1 MAKNNLYKVLVNIF
15 EQEQNDE
22 NEKKEEESDIKN
34 IEDFLKKY
42 KIIENVKDIS
52 ISFGYSN
59 FGLESQKLSRITD
72 SDIISNFETEKKS
85 LEINNQNV
93 LSILRYI
100 NREIK
105 NKIKDKLYDQNKKQI
120 KSPFI
125 LKISWKYGAIS
136 YYVEANYF
144 NKILTINDYT
154 INDSNAQFQKI
165 NKFINQRKKQIKNS
179 PFRLLGSIFIFNDWF
194 YDWNIDKM
202 ESELQ
207 NRKI

>member
-1 MAKNNLYKVLVNIF
+1 MAKNNLYKILVNIF
-15 EQEQNDE
+15 EQEENDE
-22 NEKKEEESDIKN
+22 NKKEEEKDIKN
-34 IEDFLKKY
+34 IEDFLKQY
-42 KIIENVKDIS
+42 KIIENIKDIS

-59 FGLESQKLSRITD
+59 FGLESETLSNITHN
-72 SDIISNFETEKKS
+72 DIISNFETEKKS
-85 LEINNQNV
+85 LEINNQNI

-105 NKIKDKLYDQNKKQI
+105 NKMKEKVYDQNKKQI
-120 KSPFI
+120 KTPFI
-125 LKISWKYGAIS
+125 LKISWKHGAIS

-144 NKILTINDYT
+144 NKILTVNDYT

-165 NKFINQRKKQIKNS
+165 NKFIKQRKKQIENS

-194 YDWNIDKM
+194 YDWNMEKM
-202 ESELQ
+202 ELELL